1 MQTVTHDGSQV
12 APFVVGEYH
21 GSWIDH
27 EYTDYRDACR
37 AYLHYRSM
45 GRGARMYK
53 LGVLVEQQGPGAEY
67 SAC

>member
-1 MQTVTHDGSQV
+1 MQTVTHV
-12 APFVVGEYH
+12 APFVVGEYLH

-45 GRGARMYK
+45 GRGARMFK
-53 LGVLVEQQGPGAEY
+53 LGVLVEQQGPGVEY